1 MLFSLALFFLLL
13 VSINILLYPDM
24 PGYFGVHPHPY
35 LIAILLMAGR
45 YGRRA
50 GYLAAFVAAAI
61 LLVYLYLETSPFFNW
76 SKLSSE
82 EFIAPL
88 LSFFLAALF
97 VGEMRHAALRRENA
111 LQTRNAEL
119 KRENRRLKEQLE
131 VVIQIKEEL
140 ENRLLGQQDTINSLY
155 QAAKALETLEE
166 NEFYQALTRMTARF
180 TGATKVSFYLIDY
193 PNDQIRCVA
202 RFGWEDTEENV
213 PFTQKLG
220 EGIFALV
227 LKENRILTIKE
238 ISENPDQLELWE
250 KSPEKAYVYTPISM
264 GSVIIGI
271 LTVDEVPFLKLNIS
285 TVRTLSLIAE
295 LAVPALKNI
304 IHYQDLQNM
313 VQIDP
318 VTGLAKYTAFLE
330 DAEIEFKK
338 AARYHLDFA
347 LLHFQIDG
355 LDTVEKQYGHPAV
368 VETLKWFA
376 QHLKPMLRSMDILAN
391 GEHPGEFYLALPITD
406 SEGMLEVIE
415 RISAWFEDTRRQ
427 FEWGSDLQLHYGAV
441 AYHPTIKSLEHMLR
455 LVKHS
460 LRINKIS
467 KAKQLS

>member
-13 VSINILLYPDM
+13 VSINIMLYPDV
-24 PGYFGVHPHPY
+24 PGYLGIHPHPY

-50 GYLAAFVAAAI
+50 GYLAAFMATAI
-61 LLVYLYLETSPFFNW
+61 LLVYLYLETEPFFDW
-76 SKLSSE
+76 TKLSSDD
-82 EFIAPL
+82 FVAPL

-111 LQTRNAEL
+111 LQTRNTEL

-140 ENRLLGQQDTINSLY
+140 ENRLVGQQDTINSLY

-166 NEFYQALTRMTARF
+166 AEFYQALTKLTARF

-202 RFGWEDTEENV
+202 RFGWEDEEKE

-227 LKENRILTIKE
+227 LQENRILTIKE
-238 ISENPDQLELWE
+238 ISENPEQLEKWE
-250 KSPEKAYVYTPISM
+250 HSPEKAYVYTPISM

-285 TVRTLSLIAE
+285 MVRTLSLIAE

-304 IHYQDLQNM
+304 IHFQDLQNM

-318 VTGLAKYTAFLE
+318 VTGLEKYEAFLE

-338 AARYHLDFA
+338 AARYHLDFSV
-347 LLHFQIDG
+347 LHFQIEG
-355 LDTVEKQYGHPAV
+355 LDTIEKDHGHTAV

-376 QHLKPMLRSMDILAN
+376 QHLRPMLRSMDILAT
-391 GEHPGEFYLALPITD
+391 GERPGEFFLALPMTD

-415 RISAWFEDTRRQ
+415 RITAWFEDTRRQ
-427 FEWGSDLQLHYGAV
+427 FTWGPDLQLHYGAV
-441 AYHPTIKSLEHMLR
+441 AYHPTIKSLDHMLR

-467 KAKQLS
+467 KARQLS